1 MEAHTSTELE
11 KREVLAQMTWEQID
25 DPGAYVELGTGDLY
39 RIPQEALVR
48 GSSPVI
54 CKESSGASRFVKI
67 SPNPFVTLL
76 KAREVCANHNIE
88 PNF

>member
-1 MEAHTSTELE
+1 
-11 KREVLAQMTWEQID
+11 MTWEQID
-25 DPGAYVELGTGDLY
+25 DPGAYVELGSGDPY
-39 RIPQEALVR
+39 RIPLEALVR

-54 CKESSGASRFVKI
+54 CKESIGASRFVKI

-88 PNF
+88 PNV

>member
-1 MEAHTSTELE
+1 METHASAPLE
-11 KREVLAQMTWEQID
+11 KRNVLTQMTWEQID

-54 CKESSGASRFVKI
+54 YKESSGASRFVRI
-67 SPNPFVTLL
+67 SSNPFVTLL